1 MEHQLKKYLSL
12 LRVKH
17 YIKNFLIFLPL
28 FFSGQIFD
36 VNKLIRS
43 VLGFVA
49 FCMVSSAIYILNDY
63 RDIDKDK
70 NHPKKKHRPLA
81 SGDIKPSVALVI
93 MVICLAIAIAISIYL
108 RNIPAGISL
117 LLYLVLNI
125 AYSLGLK
132 NVPIIDIAI
141 LASGFVIRV
150 FYGGFITDVV
160 VSKWLYLVIITGS
173 LYMGLG
179 KRKNELIAS
188 TDTREVLK
196 HYNKNFLDKNMYVCL
211 ALTDVFYALWTF
223 ELPNDKITWTIPL
236 FIIILMRYSLDVEG
250 DSDGDP
256 VEVILHDKVLIALGL
271 IYAVCIFIL
280 LYWL

>member
-43 VLGFVA
+43 VLGFMA

-271 IYAVCIFIL
+271 IYAVCIFVL
-280 LYWL
+280 LYWF

>member
-271 IYAVCIFIL
+271 IYAVCIFVL
-280 LYWL
+280 LYWF

>member
-1 MEHQLKKYLSL
+1 MKKYLSL

-43 VLGFVA
+43 ILGFVA

-108 RNIPAGISL
+108 KNIPAGISL

-271 IYAVCIFIL
+271 IYAVCIFVL
-280 LYWL
+280 LYWF

>member
-36 VNKLIRS
+36 VDKLIRS
-43 VLGFVA
+43 VLGFMA

-108 RNIPAGISL
+108 KNIPAGISL

-271 IYAVCIFIL
+271 IYAVCIFVL
-280 LYWL
+280 LYWF